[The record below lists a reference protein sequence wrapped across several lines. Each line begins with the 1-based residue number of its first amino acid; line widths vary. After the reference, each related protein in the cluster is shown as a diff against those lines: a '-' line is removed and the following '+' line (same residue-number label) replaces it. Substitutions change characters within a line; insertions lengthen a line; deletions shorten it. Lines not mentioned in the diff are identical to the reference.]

1 MEQRMV
7 KCIKLGG
14 ERPGLDRAPVPGEL
28 GQRVYENV
36 SEEAWKMFKE
46 HFKIIINEY
55 RLDLM
60 SPEADE
66 IFNKQVEEYFFKEG
80 GASLPEEYVPPGT
93 K

>member
-1 MEQRMV
+1 MEKRMV
-7 KCIKLGG
+7 KCLKLGG
-14 ERPGLDRAPVPGEL
+14 ERPGLDRPPVPGEL
-28 GQRVYENV
+28 GQRLYENV

-66 IFNKQVEEYFFKEG
+66 IFNKQVEDYFFKEG
-80 GASLPEEYVPPGT
+80 ASMPEGYVPPGS